1 MNSIL
6 TLEGTAR
13 YLGVSKTYVYN
24 LTRLRKIRH
33 FKPLAGKIFFLRSD
47 IDQWLES
54 GVIEVVKN

>member
-13 YLGVSKTYVYN
+13 YLGVSKTYVYY

-54 GVIEVVKN
+54 GVIEAVNS